1 MPLLKMFKPPGRY
14 AVRWMAE
21 ATNFSC
27 IWPDLQSRRHPNSCP
42 DEASNPEM
50 ACAFQKHVC
59 HMWVKHGETP

>member
-1 MPLLKMFKPPGRY
+1 
-14 AVRWMAE
+14 MAE

-50 ACAFQKHVC
+50 ACAFQKHMC